1 MTRAPEPAPCTPG
14 EMQMKQTRTEGIEK
28 LVEHQLGLWQTQRRI
43 SDERLRR
50 ERDPGR
56 TLGFVTI
63 SRDAGNSGP
72 AVARGLADRLGW
84 SVFDSEIVDYIA
96 RHSSVQKGMISTLD
110 ESARDFVT
118 DAVMA
123 LLGAVEHREY
133 GSSDYR
139 EALFSTM
146 VAIAQHGEAVIL
158 GRGGNI
164 VLGGMRDGLR
174 VRLIAPPAVR
184 IDRLAEEMDI
194 ARPEA
199 EKLVRQTDRERRT
212 FVRQQFGRDIDDPCL
227 YDLVINTAGLTGS
240 EVVAMIWQAS
250 RIRCPGI

>member
-1 MTRAPEPAPCTPG
+1 
-14 EMQMKQTRTEGIEK
+14 MKKTRTEGIEK
-28 LVEHQLGLWQTQRRI
+28 LVEHQLGLWQAQRRI

-50 ERDPGR
+50 EHDPGR

-63 SRDAGNSGP
+63 SRDAGNNGP
-72 AVARGLADRLGW
+72 AVARELAERLGW

-96 RHSSVQKGMISTLD
+96 RHSSVHKDLISTLD
-110 ESARDFVT
+110 ERTRDFVT

-123 LLGAVEHREY
+123 LVGAAEHREF

-164 VLGGMRDGLR
+164 VLERMKDGLR
-174 VRLIAPPAVR
+174 VRLIAPTAVR
-184 IDRLAEEMDI
+184 IDRLAEEMGV
-194 ARPEA
+194 ARTEA
-199 EKLVRQTDRERRT
+199 EKLVRQTDRERRS
-212 FVRQQFGRDIDDPCL
+212 FVHKQFDRDIDDPCL
-227 YDLVINTAGLTGS
+227 YDLVINTAGMTCS
-240 EVVAMIWQAS
+240 EVVSLIWQAA